1 MVNYINTQLDKVK
14 EIAIAFLYLDITPCG
29 YGLVQHPYF
38 ESEIV
43 NSDNGSINILEDP
56 KGREYIFQKYIQKIN
71 NIQSYIEFSCLIRK
85 SYLLTFLKYT
95 KDYISIDDMSK
106 FLSDAY
112 QQSEN
117 PNNDPNMPKSTL
129 ISLFKKSNK
138 ELIMD
143 QEEFG
148 IYQNLPQNLVI
159 YRGVGGKLD
168 LKKAKALSWTTDF
181 EIAKWFALRFSKNG
195 IVFKGIIE
203 HSHIYS
209 YFNREKECVVDY
221 KTINL
226 IDQIFVSK

>member
-143 QEEFG
+143 QEEFS

-168 LKKAKALSWTTDF
+168 LKKPKPYLGLL
-181 EIAKWFALRFSKNG
+181 ILKLLNG
-195 IVFKGIIE
+195 LLCVFPKMVLYLKGSLNIHISILISIE
-203 HSHIYS
+203 KR
-209 YFNREKECVVDY
+209 NV
-221 KTINL
+221 L
-226 IDQIFVSK
+226 